1 MPIKKKKKK
10 KEEFDAS
17 FMGNYLPG
25 ARTPVATVPAD
36 ALSKVYSVPPIYQW
50 SWRYMPA
57 PGGTSDVHIPEGPP
71 PLARQFLQAWWQYTG
86 IPSAAAGGG
95 TALGLQ
101 ILSQAPQARWASPFI
116 AFGFFSAWVLEA
128 TIGTAVVSLALTI
141 IDPADKWEGGLD
153 ELTYGS
159 VHPTTSKD
167 IIMGLGSWGTVV

>member
-1 MPIKKKKKK
+1 MPIQKKKKK

-17 FMGNYLPG
+17 LLAGYLPG
-25 ARTPVATVPAD
+25 ARTPVGASSAD
-36 ALSKVYSVPPIYQW
+36 AYSKVYGVPPFYQW

-57 PGGTSDVHIPEGPP
+57 PGGTSDVHVPEGPP

-116 AFGFFSAWVLEA
+116 AYGFLSAWVLEA

-141 IDPADKWEGGLD
+141 LDPAHKWEGGLD
-153 ELTYGS
+153 EYAMGV
-159 VHPTTSKD
+159 VHPTAAQD
-167 IIMGLGSWGTVV
+167 ILMGLGSWGTLV

>member
-1 MPIKKKKKK
+1 
-10 KEEFDAS
+10 
-17 FMGNYLPG
+17 MGNYLPG

-116 AFGFFSAWVLEA
+116 AFGFFSAWVL
-128 TIGTAVVSLALTI
+128 
-141 IDPADKWEGGLD
+141 DKWEGGLD